1 MTPLSWHDD
10 PPLWRDDPLL
20 IVADWRGKR
29 RIDHQ
34 RAASALIDIG
44 AMPPLGWRDDPP
56 LLWAGR
62 GWATVSGRERCGGQE
77 TSAQR
82 MGGNR
87 HVGRCTHTPHARS
100 SSDHVEGQGVTA
112 TE

>member
-1 MTPLSWHDD
+1 MTPVAWH
-10 PPLWRDDPLL
+10 DDPLL

-44 AMPPLGWRDDPP
+44 AMPPRGWRDDPP

-62 GWATVSGRERCGGQE
+62 GWATVSGRERCGRQG
-77 TSAQR
+77 TAAKR
-82 MGGNR
+82 MGGNQ
-87 HVGRCTHTPHARS
+87 HVGCLTPTPQARS
-100 SSDHVEGQGVTA
+100 NSDRAERQGVT
-112 TE
+112 